1 MGLYPELMLA
11 AAIALF
17 VRHMLYPYHYREKF
31 PYDNPPDKFIG
42 PFSMGELVQYII
54 QVISFPAILVLA
66 VILEISKDS
75 TTFLFMIL
83 AVAWWVVPRKLC
95 RIIDGW

>member
-11 AAIALF
+11 TAIALF
-17 VRHMLYPYHYREKF
+17 IKHMLYPYHYREKF

-42 PFSMGELVQYII
+42 SFSVGELVQYII
-54 QVISFPAILVLA
+54 QVISFPAILIPAVL
-66 VILEISKDS
+66 LELSENSKAY
-75 TTFLFMIL
+75 LFMIL